1 MHPNAYSKANAP
13 QCRESRQSFVAAGSS
28 VTWIILHRVNPR
40 LCADVQGPGEFYPL
54 DHGL

>member
-1 MHPNAYSKANAP
+1 MHPNAYSYANAP
-13 QCRESRQSFVAAGSS
+13 QRRESRQSFVAAGSS

-54 DHGL
+54 NPGL